1 MGACEIKIVGIA
13 HHSPG
18 DNVVYLDIDNELVN
32 ATISAI
38 VIEQEKPRYFNL
50 YYNITKDKF
59 TPIPANRVW
68 SNEKEYESHLKY
80 MELTK

>member
-38 VIEQEKPRYFNL
+38 VIEQTNPKYFSL
-50 YYNITKDKF
+50 YYRMAGLPK
-59 TPIPANRVW
+59 PVPADRVW
-68 SNEKEYESHLKY
+68 SNEKEYKSHLKY

>member
-38 VIEQEKPRYFNL
+38 VIEQTNPKYFSL
-50 YYNITKDKF
+50 YYRMTGLPK
-59 TPIPANRVW
+59 PIPADRVW
-68 SNEKEYESHLKY
+68 SNEKEYKSHLKY

>member
-1 MGACEIKIVGIA
+1 MPATDIKIVGIA

-38 VIEQEKPRYFNL
+38 VIEQTNPKYFNL
-50 YYNITKDKF
+50 YYRMAGLPK
-59 TPIPANRVW
+59 PVPADRVW
-68 SNEKEYESHLKY
+68 SNENEYKSHLKY
-80 MELTK
+80 KNLTL

>member
-13 HHSPG
+13 HHSSG

-38 VIEQEKPRYFNL
+38 VIEQTNPKYFSL
-50 YYNITKDKF
+50 YYRMAGLPK
-59 TPIPANRVW
+59 PIPADRIW
-68 SNEKEYESHLKY
+68 SNKKEYESHLKY